1 MVNGSGGSAV
11 VIASRGGNGIMR
23 KLETI
28 TIYERKIFA
37 KSKKESLAVQV
48 GNS

>member
-23 KLETI
+23 KLI
-28 TIYERKIFA
+28 VIVKIFA
-37 KSKKESLAVQV
+37 K
-48 GNS
+48 